1 MFDFDGTV
9 TERGV
14 YDPGPEMVEVLAD
27 LSQKMPL
34 AFCTGRDL
42 GSFVRRGFSSIVKKI
57 DEERRLQFLNNLFLF
72 AENGAF
78 GYAFDRDKSKFVE
91 LYKIEW
97 PDEFIPKH
105 ELKKQLTPL
114 IKEYGEFC
122 ENAHE
127 IVAVMRTHL
136 TEVED
141 RNIDDVYVLSEK
153 IYLAC
158 IDFLKNIDPN
168 FEKYLHVG
176 NSGIGVVIGPADG
189 DKDSAII
196 RFAKI
201 LAEKRNIEFDERA
214 SEILVVGD
222 SPLPSGNDH
231 YFLKGDYGTPFTVG
245 PDVDGSEF
253 PRPVLGK
260 NGEKL
265 YHEKGTTH
273 LLKSILSDFS

>member
-9 TERGV
+9 TDKGS
-14 YDPGPEMVEVLAD
+14 YDPGPEMVEALAD

-42 GSFVRRGFSSIVKKI
+42 GSFIHRGFSSIVEKI

-78 GYAFDRDKSKFVE
+78 GYAFDSDKSKFVE
-91 LYKIEW
+91 LYRVEW
-97 PDEFIPKH
+97 PDAFISKY
-105 ELKKQLTPL
+105 ELKKQIAPR
-114 IKEYGEFC
+114 IAEYGEFC

-136 TEVED
+136 TDVED
-141 RNIDDVYVLSEK
+141 RNIDDVYALSEK
-153 IYLAC
+153 IYLIC
-158 IDFLKNIDPN
+158 IEFLKGIDPE
-168 FEKYLHVG
+168 FEKYVHVG

-189 DKDSAII
+189 DKDSAIM

-201 LAEKRNIEFDERA
+201 LEKNLNIKFDERA

-231 YFLKGDYGTPFTVG
+231 YFLKGEYGTPFTVG
-245 PDVDGSEF
+245 PNVEGSEF
-253 PRPVLGK
+253 PKPVLGE
-260 NGEKL
+260 NGQKL
-265 YHEKGTTH
+265 YHENGTVH
-273 LLKSILSDFS
+273 LLKSILSGFL